1 MTPPTRGPDRAL
13 AQAARAAST
22 RISTWLLSALV
33 QLPEGVHAGA
43 IAGAMD
49 SSGRV
54 RYVYPEITGYYL
66 HWLAEAH
73 ALAPSDAPAI
83 AARNAAGW
91 TARQFEGG
99 ALAKTRSYLEGDATD
114 WRNDAVFFFDFAM
127 LLRGLC
133 AAAEA
138 DLIALPRGL
147 VERLVEELDKFAD
160 TNGEIRAARVLS
172 SGAVLPARWSTI
184 GGPFE
189 VKACSRVLLA
199 ARHVDL
205 PTKLSGA
212 CERLIDRYAP
222 ETAALALEMLHPTLY
237 FAEGMLLARPHHAAH
252 IAELLA
258 RLLRLQRDDGSLPE
272 SEQGSELPRSDI
284 IAQALRIG
292 LELRAQSVERAPDDR
307 ALALLAGALLSRVG
321 ADGSV
326 SFRNDV
332 ANREPNVWCSMFA
345 EQALRWYAQWREG
358 ATVPAAEWLV

>member
-1 MTPPTRGPDRAL
+1 MTLPTRGPDRAL
-13 AQAARAAST
+13 AQAARTAAT
-22 RISTWLLSALV
+22 RISDWLLSPQV
-33 QLPEGVHAGA
+33 QLQEGMHAGA

-49 SSGRV
+49 SRGRV

-73 ALAPSDAPAI
+73 AAGTGDSPAD
-83 AARNAAGW
+83 AARNAAAW

-99 ALAKTRSYLEGDATD
+99 TLAKTRSYLEGDAAD
-114 WRNDAVFFFDFAM
+114 WRNDAIFFFDFAM

-138 DLIALPRGL
+138 NLIALPRNL

-160 TNGEIRAARVLS
+160 TNGEIRAARVVN

-212 CERLIDRYAP
+212 CARLIDRYAP
-222 ETAALALEMLHPTLY
+222 GTATLALEMLHPTLY
-237 FAEGMLLARPHHAAH
+237 FAEGMLVARPQHAVD

-258 RLLRLQRDDGSLPE
+258 RVLRLQRDDGSLPE
-272 SEQGSELPRSDI
+272 SEHGSELPRSDI
-284 IAQALRIG
+284 IAQALRVG
-292 LELRAQSVERAPDDR
+292 LQLRAQSVEPAPDDR
-307 ALALLAGALLSRVG
+307 ALAILAGALLTRVG

-326 SFRNDV
+326 NFRNDV
-332 ANREPNVWCSMFA
+332 ADREPNVWCSMFA
-345 EQALRWYAQWREG
+345 EQALRWYAQWCEA